1 MDIKHEVDEFNRT
14 KRQKG
19 EPVMTQRRLAELA
32 GVSEALLS
40 LQANDMRG
48 VTEEQQAAY
57 RRILRMEAE
66 VTA

>member
-1 MDIKHEVDEFNRT
+1 MDIKHELDEFNRT
-14 KRQKG
+14 RRQKG

-48 VTEEQQAAY
+48 ITEEQQAAY